1 MNSEMLDFLFA
12 LVFSSVFLISM
23 LVLTFVLLKSFILY
37 KINKKSIENSKFLLN
52 DGWSAI
58 TVNVNGIPVL
68 LKKDKKIISLSEIK
82 SIKAKCNAR
91 I

>member
-1 MNSEMLDFLFA
+1 MLDFLFA